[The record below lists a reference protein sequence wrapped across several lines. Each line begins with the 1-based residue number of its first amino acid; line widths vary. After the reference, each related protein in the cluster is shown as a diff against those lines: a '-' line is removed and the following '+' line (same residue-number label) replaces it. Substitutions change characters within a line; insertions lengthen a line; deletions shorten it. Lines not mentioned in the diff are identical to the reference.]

1 MRFKDF
7 IPISLFGHCN
17 LIRGQTVSRE
27 LKLAYQIQQDWSH
40 VISTNESRFS
50 NTFSTSLHIERMFYS
65 IISQIYGKLAF
76 SGGCRI
82 FARGGLAEHN
92 CSNVVFEPS
101 VRIFRGSC
109 GSDIISS
116 TKPHLSMIF

>member
-1 MRFKDF
+1 MRLKDF
-7 IPISLFGHCN
+7 IPISLFGHSN
-17 LIRGQTVSRE
+17 HIRGQTFFRE
-27 LKLAYQIQQDWSH
+27 PKLAYQIQKDWIH

-50 NTFSTSLHIERMFYS
+50 NTFSTSLHIERMSYS

-76 SGGCRI
+76 FGGCRI
-82 FARGGLAEHN
+82 FARRSLAEHN

-101 VRIFRGSC
+101 VKICRGSC

-116 TKPHLSMIF
+116 TKPRLSMIF